1 MQIYRKTL
9 LSIGYGLSHHI
20 QLYRFCTQNSVGNFH
35 EQVIPFLV
43 SLYLHAT
50 FVSVKGA
57 CTCGWAWIFFR
68 SYYGYV
74 YKKGVPI
81 LFLSTIPAY
90 CCVWYMIGG
99 TIYGVSTMDWELC
112 HWKVLLLISV
122 FGGQELFRCM
132 MHLWTVNL
140 RIRTLTMASCAKCH
154 GCYPDSLVSLSYI
167 WLFNVP
173 YCKKE

>member
-1 MQIYRKTL
+1 MLKNLVTTASMILYYIFLFHQSAVAFSEFNKSKKLEGNKKSDDNNESNAPSLGAIK
-9 LSIGYGLSHHI
+9 YGSD
-20 QLYRFCTQNSVGNFH
+20 NSNVRAANRLVGNFH

-99 TIYGVSTMDWELC
+99 TIYGVSTMD
-112 HWKVLLLISV
+112 
-122 FGGQELFRCM
+122 
-132 MHLWTVNL
+132 
-140 RIRTLTMASCAKCH
+140 
-154 GCYPDSLVSLSYI
+154 
-167 WLFNVP
+167 
-173 YCKKE
+173 

>member
-1 MQIYRKTL
+1 VPLPSPSSTSRRSWRATRKVTTTMNQMRLRWGRSNMDRTISMFVLRIDCKLQIYKKKTL

-99 TIYGVSTMDWELC
+99 TIYGVSTMD
-112 HWKVLLLISV
+112 
-122 FGGQELFRCM
+122 
-132 MHLWTVNL
+132 
-140 RIRTLTMASCAKCH
+140 
-154 GCYPDSLVSLSYI
+154 
-167 WLFNVP
+167 
-173 YCKKE
+173 